1 MEDSLQAM
9 LQLSDPSV
17 FMMLGMAEVKI
28 LNDLI
33 FVDYLTD
40 DSNAFSYVTNLLRQ
54 MVCDREAPDCA
65 QNMKLPLSMNS

>member
-1 MEDSLQAM
+1 M

-17 FMMLGMAEVKI
+17 FMMLGMAEVKT

-33 FVDYLTD
+33 LLDYFTD
-40 DSNAFSYVTNLLRQ
+40 DNDAWSYVTNLLQQ
-54 MVCDREAPDCA
+54 MVCDRKSPDCA